1 MATRIEFTKQLNDM
15 ESLVRRF
22 GEKCAA
28 DVRAAGLAATGDKGA
43 ERGILEGRKAAERLR
58 NNIESNCLD
67 MLLLQQPL
75 IGDDLRFVSSSFRIV
90 SDLAHID
97 GMTRDVAFIFSE
109 LSKKASDRM
118 ADKFVAMSGRA
129 AEMVD
134 GAVEAFLTKDADKA
148 REVIASDDE
157 LDRMYSESV
166 DLVVD
171 LIKAGKPSPKSLPE
185 LLMVAKYFERIG
197 DHAQRIA
204 DWAVFRATGE
214 RILTAGDHA
223 ADAEVEGE

>member
-1 MATRIEFTKQLNDM
+1 MARLEFTKQLKDM
-15 ESLVRRF
+15 EALVKRF
-22 GEKCAA
+22 GDKSAA

-43 ERGILEGRKAAERLR
+43 EQGILEGRKAAERLR
-58 NNIESNCLD
+58 DNIESNCLD

-166 DLVVD
+166 DLVID
-171 LIKAGKPSPKSLPE
+171 LIKAGKPSAKSLPE

-223 ADAEVEGE
+223 PADEAEGA

>member
-1 MATRIEFTKQLNDM
+1 MARLEFTKQLKDM
-15 ESLVRRF
+15 EALVKRF
-22 GEKCAA
+22 GDKSAA

-43 ERGILEGRKAAERLR
+43 EQGILEGRKAAERLR
-58 NNIESNCLD
+58 DNIESNCLD

-157 LDRMYSESV
+157 LDCMYSESV
-166 DLVVD
+166 DLVID

>member
-1 MATRIEFTKQLNDM
+1 MARLEFTKQLKDM
-15 ESLVRRF
+15 EALVKRF
-22 GEKCAA
+22 GDKSAA

-43 ERGILEGRKAAERLR
+43 EQGILEGRKAAERLR
-58 NNIESNCLD
+58 DNIESNCLD

-157 LDRMYSESV
+157 LDCMYSESV

>member
-1 MATRIEFTKQLNDM
+1 MARLEFTKQLKDM
-15 ESLVRRF
+15 EALVKRF
-22 GEKCAA
+22 GDKSAA

-43 ERGILEGRKAAERLR
+43 EQGILEGRKAAERLR
-58 NNIESNCLD
+58 DNIESNCLD

-157 LDRMYSESV
+157 LDCMYSESV
-166 DLVVD
+166 DLVID

-214 RILTAGDHA
+214 RILSVGDHSYDDV
-223 ADAEVEGE
+223 DAE

>member
-1 MATRIEFTKQLNDM
+1 MARLEFTKQLKDM
-15 ESLVRRF
+15 EALVKRF
-22 GEKCAA
+22 GDKSAA

-43 ERGILEGRKAAERLR
+43 EQGILEGRKAAERLR
-58 NNIESNCLD
+58 DNIESNCLD

-157 LDRMYSESV
+157 LDCMYSESV
-166 DLVVD
+166 DLVID

-223 ADAEVEGE
+223 PADEAEGE

>member
-1 MATRIEFTKQLNDM
+1 MARLEFTKQLKDM
-15 ESLVRRF
+15 EALVKRF
-22 GEKCAA
+22 GDKSAA
-28 DVRAAGLAATGDKGA
+28 DVRAAGLAASGDKGA
-43 ERGILEGRKAAERLR
+43 EQGILEGRKAAERLR
-58 NNIESNCLD
+58 DNIESNCLD

-157 LDRMYSESV
+157 LDCMYSESV
-166 DLVVD
+166 DLVID

>member
-1 MATRIEFTKQLNDM
+1 MARLEFTKQLKDM
-15 ESLVRRF
+15 EALVKRF
-22 GEKCAA
+22 GDKSAA
-28 DVRAAGLAATGDKGA
+28 DVRAAGLAASGDKGA
-43 ERGILEGRKAAERLR
+43 EQGILEGRKAAERLR

>member
-1 MATRIEFTKQLNDM
+1 MARLEFTKQLKDM
-15 ESLVRRF
+15 EALVKRF
-22 GEKCAA
+22 GDKSAA
-28 DVRAAGLAATGDKGA
+28 DVRAAGLAASGDKGA
-43 ERGILEGRKAAERLR
+43 EQGILEGRKAAERLR

-223 ADAEVEGE
+223 ADAEVGGE

>member
-1 MATRIEFTKQLNDM
+1 MARLEFTKQLKDM
-15 ESLVRRF
+15 EALVKRF
-22 GEKCAA
+22 GDKSAA
-28 DVRAAGLAATGDKGA
+28 DVRAAGLAASGDKGA
-43 ERGILEGRKAAERLR
+43 EQGILEGRKAAERLR

-166 DLVVD
+166 DLVID

-223 ADAEVEGE
+223 PADEAEGE

>member
-1 MATRIEFTKQLNDM
+1 MARLEFTKQLKDM
-15 ESLVRRF
+15 EALVKRF
-22 GEKCAA
+22 GDKSAA
-28 DVRAAGLAATGDKGA
+28 DVRAAGLAASGDKGA
-43 ERGILEGRKAAERLR
+43 EQGILEGRKAAERLR

-67 MLLLQQPL
+67 MLLLH
-75 IGDDLRFVSSSFRIV
+75 
-90 SDLAHID
+90 LAHID

>member
-1 MATRIEFTKQLNDM
+1 
-15 ESLVRRF
+15 
-22 GEKCAA
+22 
-28 DVRAAGLAATGDKGA
+28 
-43 ERGILEGRKAAERLR
+43 
-58 NNIESNCLD
+58 
-67 MLLLQQPL
+67 
-75 IGDDLRFVSSSFRIV
+75 
-90 SDLAHID
+90 
-97 GMTRDVAFIFSE
+97 
-109 LSKKASDRM
+109 
-118 ADKFVAMSGRA
+118 
-129 AEMVD
+129 
-134 GAVEAFLTKDADKA
+134 
-148 REVIASDDE
+148 
-157 LDRMYSESV
+157 MYSESV

>member
-1 MATRIEFTKQLNDM
+1 MARLEFTKQLKDM
-15 ESLVRRF
+15 EALVKRF
-22 GEKCAA
+22 GDKSAA

-43 ERGILEGRKAAERLR
+43 EQGILEGRKAAERLR

-157 LDRMYSESV
+157 LDCMYSESV
-166 DLVVD
+166 DLVID

>member
-1 MATRIEFTKQLNDM
+1 MARLEFTKQLKDM
-15 ESLVRRF
+15 EALVKRF
-22 GEKCAA
+22 GDKSAA
-28 DVRAAGLAATGDKGA
+28 DVRAAGLAASGDKGA
-43 ERGILEGRKAAERLR
+43 EQGSLEGRKAAERLR